1 MESGKMRDFEKS
13 EYARKSEIKPAP
25 RRLLMLYMI
34 NELNILW
41 RLKNFKQPPS
51 LCPKRAMKL
60 CATQI
65 REANIVLA
73 TFIKFEEKSLKILQI

>member
-41 RLKNFKQPPS
+41 RLKNFKQPLLSFS
-51 LCPKRAMKL
+51 LPKKSD
-60 CATQI
+60 
-65 REANIVLA
+65 EALRDPD
-73 TFIKFEEKSLKILQI
+73 SGS